1 MKSALPP
8 SPPAPKRWLVVDDDE
23 SIREFMA
30 ALLEMTGGVEVTQF
44 ASATEALPV
53 FAAAPERYKF
63 IVTDFEMPG
72 MNGVEF
78 CRRVLALSLDAKI
91 LLVTGRCDISETE
104 ARRLGFCG
112 LLRKPFP
119 ATALWQA
126 LEAAE
131 A

>member
-1 MKSALPP
+1 M
-8 SPPAPKRWLVVDDDE
+8 VVDDDE
-23 SIREFMA
+23 GIREFMA
-30 ALLEMTGGVEVTQF
+30 LLLEMTGGVAVARF
-44 ASATEALPV
+44 ASAAEALSV
-53 FAAAPERYKF
+53 FAAAPGQFQF
-63 IVTDFEMPG
+63 IITDFEMPG
-72 MNGVEF
+72 MNGAEF
-78 CRRVLALSLDAKI
+78 CRQVLARAPGMKI
-91 LLVTGRCDISETE
+91 LLVTGHDDIQETE